1 MEKVT
6 HRVIHRPAFRIRFF
20 NSAKVLSMYSILL
33 SAGWP
38 IWPLLII
45 SILGLAI
52 VIERAW
58 YLRQIQIFP
67 KNCLE
72 SAFSLANSLS
82 SGKSVSEPEISALKQ
97 SSPAGSL
104 FAALLREKSQSAEA
118 ESALEELQAT
128 AQTEWLKLDRY
139 LGALATIATIA
150 PLLGLFGTVVG
161 MIEIFGSQGSINGA
175 SSSPQQLA
183 HGISV
188 ALYNT
193 AFGLLIAI
201 PALAAW
207 RSLRAMAN
215 QRQRECEE
223 FTRQLFKKL
232 YPTDSSAS

>member
-1 MEKVT
+1 
-6 HRVIHRPAFRIRFF
+6 
-20 NSAKVLSMYSILL
+20 MYSILL

-45 SILGLAI
+45 SIFGLAI
-52 VIERAW
+52 ALERAW
-58 YLRQIQIFP
+58 YLRQTHIFP

-72 SAFSLANSLS
+72 TAFSLTNQMVGAKSTISEQEIAQLANL
-82 SGKSVSEPEISALKQ
+82 
-97 SSPAGSL
+97 SPASP
-104 FAALLREKSQSAEA
+104 LLACILNEKLSRSSADV
-118 ESALEELQAT
+118 ALEELQAT
-128 AQTEWLKLDRY
+128 AQTTWLKLDRY

-161 MIEIFGSQGSINGA
+161 MIEIFGSQGAINGA
-175 SSSPQQLA
+175 GGSPQQLA

-207 RSLRAMAN
+207 RGLRAMAN

-223 FTRQLFKKL
+223 FTRQIFKKL
-232 YPTDSSAS
+232 YPNDAVDTVNAAK

>member
-1 MEKVT
+1 
-6 HRVIHRPAFRIRFF
+6 
-20 NSAKVLSMYSILL
+20 MYSILL

-45 SILGLAI
+45 SIVGLAI
-52 VIERAW
+52 VLERGW
-58 YLRQIQIFP
+58 YLRQIHIFP

-72 SAFSLANSLS
+72 TAFSLCNQLLKENKPSDAQIN
-82 SGKSVSEPEISALKQ
+82 ALAQ
-97 SSPAGSL
+97 LSPASP
-104 FAALLREKSQSAEA
+104 LLACVLKEKLADNSAEA
-118 ESALEELQAT
+118 ALEELQAV
-128 AQTEWLKLDRY
+128 AQTTWLKLDRY

-161 MIEIFGSQGSINGA
+161 MIEIFGSQGAVNGTG
-175 SSSPQQLA
+175 SPQQLA

-207 RSLRAMAN
+207 RALRAIAN

-232 YPTDSSAS
+232 YSRDTK

>member
-1 MEKVT
+1 
-6 HRVIHRPAFRIRFF
+6 
-20 NSAKVLSMYSILL
+20 MYSILL

-45 SILGLAI
+45 SIIGLAI
-52 VIERAW
+52 LIERSW
-58 YLRQIQIFP
+58 YLRQVHIFP
-67 KNCLE
+67 KGCLE
-72 SAFSLANSLS
+72 TAFTLANQV
-82 SGKSVSEPEISALKQ
+82 VSQKTLASEQITQLAQL
-97 SSPAGSL
+97 SPASPL
-104 FAALLREKSQSAEA
+104 FACVLREKSAGNNTQ
-118 ESALEELQAT
+118 SALEELQAV
-128 AQTEWLKLDRY
+128 AQATWLKFDRY

-150 PLLGLFGTVVG
+150 PLLGLFGTVMG
-161 MIEIFGSQGSINGA
+161 MIEIFGSQGAINGA
-175 SSSPQQLA
+175 GSPQQLA

-207 RSLRAMAN
+207 RTLRAIAN

-232 YPTDSSAS
+232 YSAESTQ

>member
-1 MEKVT
+1 
-6 HRVIHRPAFRIRFF
+6 
-20 NSAKVLSMYSILL
+20 MYSILL

-45 SILGLAI
+45 SIIGLAI
-52 VIERAW
+52 VIERSW
-58 YLRQIQIFP
+58 YLRQIHIFP
-67 KNCLE
+67 KGSLE
-72 SAFSLANSLS
+72 LTFSLCNQISTQ
-82 SGKSVSEPEISALKQ
+82 KNVSEAQVTDLAQ
-97 SSPAGSL
+97 LSPATPLLACVLKEKLSGS
-104 FAALLREKSQSAEA
+104 STSV
-118 ESALEELQAT
+118 ALEELQAL
-128 AQTEWLKLDRY
+128 AQSTWLKLDRY
-139 LGALATIATIA
+139 LGALATIATVA

-161 MIEIFGSQGSINGA
+161 MIEIFGSQGAINGTTG
-175 SSSPQQLA
+175 SPQQLA

-207 RSLRAMAN
+207 RGLRAMAN

-232 YPTDSSAS
+232 YPSDAAQ

>member
-1 MEKVT
+1 
-6 HRVIHRPAFRIRFF
+6 
-20 NSAKVLSMYSILL
+20 MYSILL

-45 SILGLAI
+45 SIIGLAI
-52 VIERAW
+52 VLERSW
-58 YLRQIQIFP
+58 YLRKIHIFP
-67 KNCLE
+67 KNYLE
-72 SAFSLANSLS
+72 NIFSLTNQMVKD
-82 SGKSVSEPEISALKQ
+82 KSAVSEAQLMELANL
-97 SSPAGSL
+97 SPASP
-104 FAALLREKSQSAEA
+104 LLACAIEEKLTGNSPEA
-118 ESALEELQAT
+118 ALEELQAS
-128 AQTEWLKLDRY
+128 AQATWQKFDRY

-161 MIEIFGSQGSINGA
+161 MIEIFGSQGAING
-175 SSSPQQLA
+175 STGSPQQLA

-207 RSLRAMAN
+207 RGLRAIAN

-223 FTRQLFKKL
+223 FTRQIFKKL
-232 YPTDSSAS
+232 YSTDSAK

>member
-1 MEKVT
+1 
-6 HRVIHRPAFRIRFF
+6 
-20 NSAKVLSMYSILL
+20 MYSILL

-45 SILGLAI
+45 SIIGLAI
-52 VIERAW
+52 VIERSW
-58 YLRQIQIFP
+58 YLRRDHIFP
-67 KNCLE
+67 KGSLE
-72 SAFSLANSLS
+72 AAFTLTNQLLGQKTLANEQLS
-82 SGKSVSEPEISALKQ
+82 ELAQL
-97 SSPAGSL
+97 SPASPLLACTLKEKLAGAS
-104 FAALLREKSQSAEA
+104 AA
-118 ESALEELQAT
+118 SALEELQAL
-128 AQTEWLKLDRY
+128 AQATWHKFDRY

-161 MIEIFGSQGSINGA
+161 MIEIFGSQGAINGA
-175 SSSPQQLA
+175 GSPQQLA

-207 RSLRAMAN
+207 RALRAIAN

-223 FTRQLFKKL
+223 FTRQLFNKL
-232 YPTDSSAS
+232 YPTESA

>member
-1 MEKVT
+1 
-6 HRVIHRPAFRIRFF
+6 
-20 NSAKVLSMYSILL
+20 MYSILL

-52 VIERAW
+52 ALERCW
-58 YLRQIQIFP
+58 YLRQIHIFP

-72 SAFSLANSLS
+72 TAFSLTNQMVNSKGS
-82 SGKSVSEPEISALKQ
+82 SAVSELQIAELAQL
-97 SSPAGSL
+97 SPASPLLACSLKEKLNGS
-104 FAALLREKSQSAEA
+104 SA
-118 ESALEELQAT
+118 ESALEELQAS
-128 AQTEWLKLDRY
+128 AQSTWLKLDRY

-161 MIEIFGSQGSINGA
+161 MIEIFGSQGAINGA
-175 SSSPQQLA
+175 AGSPQQLA

-207 RSLRAMAN
+207 RGLRAMAN

-223 FTRQLFKKL
+223 FTRQIFKKL
-232 YPTDSSAS
+232 YPTDNAP

>member
-1 MEKVT
+1 
-6 HRVIHRPAFRIRFF
+6 
-20 NSAKVLSMYSILL
+20 MYSILL

-52 VIERAW
+52 GLERGW
-58 YLRQIQIFP
+58 YLRQTHVFP
-67 KNCLE
+67 KNSLE
-72 SAFSLANSLS
+72 TAFSLTNQMVGSKSTVSDLQIADLANLS
-82 SGKSVSEPEISALKQ
+82 PASPLLACALKEKL
-97 SSPAGSL
+97 AGSNSD
-104 FAALLREKSQSAEA
+104 A
-118 ESALEELQAT
+118 ALEELQVCAQAT
-128 AQTEWLKLDRY
+128 WLKFDRY
-139 LGALATIATIA
+139 LGALATIATVA

-161 MIEIFGSQGSINGA
+161 MIEIFGSQGAINGTA
-175 SSSPQQLA
+175 GNPQQLA

-207 RSLRAMAN
+207 RGLRAMAN

-223 FTRQLFKKL
+223 FTRQIFKKL
-232 YPTDSSAS
+232 YPNNATDISK

>member
-1 MEKVT
+1 
-6 HRVIHRPAFRIRFF
+6 
-20 NSAKVLSMYSILL
+20 MYSILL

-52 VIERAW
+52 ALERCW
-58 YLRQIQIFP
+58 YLRQTHIFP

-72 SAFSLANSLS
+72 SVFSLANQLVGSKS
-82 SGKSVSEPEISALKQ
+82 SVSEQQIGELANLSPASPLLACALKEKL
-97 SSPAGSL
+97 SGSN
-104 FAALLREKSQSAEA
+104 ADA
-118 ESALEELQAT
+118 ALEELQVT
-128 AQTEWLKLDRY
+128 AQGTWLKLDRY
-139 LGALATIATIA
+139 LGALATIATVA

-161 MIEIFGSQGSINGA
+161 MIEIFGSQGAINGA
-175 SSSPQQLA
+175 AGSPQQLA

-207 RSLRAMAN
+207 RGLRAMAN

-223 FTRQLFKKL
+223 VTRQLFKKL
-232 YPTDSSAS
+232 YPNVSNDAADISK

>member
-1 MEKVT
+1 
-6 HRVIHRPAFRIRFF
+6 
-20 NSAKVLSMYSILL
+20 MYSILL

-45 SILGLAI
+45 SIIGLAI
-52 VIERAW
+52 VLERSW
-58 YLRQIQIFP
+58 YLRQIHIFP
-67 KNCLE
+67 KDSLE
-72 SAFSLANSLS
+72 TAFGLSNQLLGQKSLA
-82 SGKSVSEPEISALKQ
+82 EEQISALAQ
-97 SSPAGSL
+97 LSPASPL
-104 FAALLREKSQSAEA
+104 LACVLREKAAGASSDA
-118 ESALEELQAT
+118 ALEELQAV
-128 AQTEWLKLDRY
+128 AQMTWFKLDRY
-139 LGALATIATIA
+139 LGILATIATIA

-161 MIEIFGSQGSINGA
+161 MIEIFGSQGAINGA
-175 SSSPQQLA
+175 GSPQQLA

-207 RSLRAMAN
+207 RALKAIAN

-232 YPTDSSAS
+232 YPTDTAQ

>member
-1 MEKVT
+1 
-6 HRVIHRPAFRIRFF
+6 
-20 NSAKVLSMYSILL
+20 MYSILL

-45 SILGLAI
+45 SIIGLAI
-52 VIERAW
+52 VIERSW
-58 YLRQIQIFP
+58 YLRRDHIFP
-67 KNCLE
+67 KGSLE
-72 SAFSLANSLS
+72 AAFTLTNQLLGQKTLANEQLS
-82 SGKSVSEPEISALKQ
+82 ELAQLSPVSPLLACTLKEKLAGASA
-97 SSPAGSL
+97 A
-104 FAALLREKSQSAEA
+104 
-118 ESALEELQAT
+118 SALEELQAL
-128 AQTEWLKLDRY
+128 AQTTWHKFDRY
-139 LGALATIATIA
+139 LGALATIATTA

-161 MIEIFGSQGSINGA
+161 MIEIFGSQGAINGA
-175 SSSPQQLA
+175 GSPQQLA

-207 RSLRAMAN
+207 RALRAIAN

-232 YPTDSSAS
+232 YPTQVQQ

>member
-1 MEKVT
+1 
-6 HRVIHRPAFRIRFF
+6 
-20 NSAKVLSMYSILL
+20 MYSILL

-45 SILGLAI
+45 SIIGLAI
-52 VIERAW
+52 VIERSW
-58 YLRQIQIFP
+58 YLRQIHIFP
-67 KNCLE
+67 KVSLE
-72 SAFSLANSLS
+72 LTFSLCNQISTQ
-82 SGKSVSEPEISALKQ
+82 KNVSEAQVTDLAQ
-97 SSPAGSL
+97 LSPATPLLACVLKEKLSGS
-104 FAALLREKSQSAEA
+104 STSV
-118 ESALEELQAT
+118 ALEELQAL
-128 AQTEWLKLDRY
+128 AQATWLKLDRY
-139 LGALATIATIA
+139 LGALATIATVA

-161 MIEIFGSQGSINGA
+161 MIEIFGSQGAINGTA
-175 SSSPQQLA
+175 GSPQQLA

-207 RSLRAMAN
+207 RGLRAMAN

-232 YPTDSSAS
+232 YPSDAAQ

>member
-1 MEKVT
+1 
-6 HRVIHRPAFRIRFF
+6 
-20 NSAKVLSMYSILL
+20 MYSILL

-52 VIERAW
+52 AIERCW
-58 YLRQIQIFP
+58 YLRRIHIFP

-72 SAFSLANSLS
+72 TAFSLTNQLLS
-82 SGKSVSEPEISALKQ
+82 SKGGSAVSELQINELAQ
-97 SSPAGSL
+97 FSPASPLLACSLKEKINGS
-104 FAALLREKSQSAEA
+104 SAD
-118 ESALEELQAT
+118 SALEELQAA
-128 AQTEWLKLDRY
+128 AQSTWLKLDRY

-161 MIEIFGSQGSINGA
+161 MIEIFGSQGAINGA
-175 SSSPQQLA
+175 AGSPQQLA

-207 RSLRAMAN
+207 RGLRAMAN

-223 FTRQLFKKL
+223 FTRQIFKKL
-232 YPTDSSAS
+232 YPTDIAP

>member
-1 MEKVT
+1 
-6 HRVIHRPAFRIRFF
+6 
-20 NSAKVLSMYSILL
+20 MYSILL

-52 VIERAW
+52 ALERSW
-58 YLRQIQIFP
+58 YLRQTHIFP

-72 SAFSLANSLS
+72 SVFSLANQIVRTKS
-82 SGKSVSEPEISALKQ
+82 SVSEQQIAELDTLSPASPLLGCALKEKL
-97 SSPAGSL
+97 SGST
-104 FAALLREKSQSAEA
+104 AD
-118 ESALEELQAT
+118 SALEELQVT
-128 AQTEWLKLDRY
+128 AQATWLKLDRY
-139 LGALATIATIA
+139 LGALATISTVA

-161 MIEIFGSQGSINGA
+161 MIEIFGSQGAINGGA
-175 SSSPQQLA
+175 GSPQQLA

-207 RSLRAMAN
+207 RGLRAMAN

-232 YPTDSSAS
+232 YPNDAADNSYNSDN

>member
-1 MEKVT
+1 
-6 HRVIHRPAFRIRFF
+6 
-20 NSAKVLSMYSILL
+20 MYSILL

-45 SILGLAI
+45 SIIGLAI

-58 YLRQIQIFP
+58 YLRKIHIFP
-67 KNCLE
+67 KDSLE
-72 SAFSLANSLS
+72 AVFRLANTISQNKTVPDAEITAISQLS
-82 SGKSVSEPEISALKQ
+82 PVGP
-97 SSPAGSL
+97 L
-104 FAALLREKSQSAEA
+104 FACALREKLAGSSADI
-118 ESALEELQAT
+118 ALEELQAS
-128 AQTEWLKLDRY
+128 AQTSCLKLERY
-139 LGALATIATIA
+139 LGALATIATVA

-161 MIEIFGSQGSINGA
+161 MIEIFGSQGAINGGA
-175 SSSPQQLA
+175 GSPQQLA

-207 RSLRAMAN
+207 RGLRAMAN
-215 QRQRECEE
+215 QRQHECEE

-232 YPTDSSAS
+232 YSHHVNSADKK

>member
-1 MEKVT
+1 
-6 HRVIHRPAFRIRFF
+6 
-20 NSAKVLSMYSILL
+20 MYSILL

-45 SILGLAI
+45 SIIGLAI
-52 VIERAW
+52 VLERSW
-58 YLRQIQIFP
+58 YLRKIHIFP

-72 SAFSLANSLS
+72 SVFSLTNQMVKD
-82 SGKSVSEPEISALKQ
+82 KSAVSEPQVMDLANISPASPLLACALKEKLN
-97 SSPAGSL
+97 GSGT
-104 FAALLREKSQSAEA
+104 EA
-118 ESALEELQAT
+118 ALEELQAI
-128 AQTEWLKLDRY
+128 AQATWQKFDRY

-161 MIEIFGSQGSINGA
+161 MIEIFGSQGAINGSA
-175 SSSPQQLA
+175 GSPQQLA

-207 RSLRAMAN
+207 RGLRAIAN

-223 FTRQLFKKL
+223 FTRQIFKKL
-232 YPTDSSAS
+232 YPTDSTK